1 MAGGR
6 TAMAV
11 DGLLRRLGLFCESK
25 EEAEAQLNLLLDP
38 EKGPELLKTKTGYR
52 MVQLTSAKTPAWQA
66 KVYLGPG
73 KQRGLGS
80 FPTPKEAAHM
90 VCLFVAEQ
98 VLGKPLPPSP
108 CKDRAKRG
116 EGPRPHKPRKPRG
129 MHVHAFRSM
138 IA

>member
-1 MAGGR
+1 MD
-6 TAMAV
+6 V

-25 EEAEAQLNLLLDP
+25 EGAEAQFNLLLDP
-38 EKGPELLKTKTGYR
+38 DKGPELLKTRTGYR
-52 MVQLTSAKTPAWQA
+52 MVQPTASKIPAWQA

-73 KQRGLGS
+73 VQRGLGS
-80 FPTPKEAAHM
+80 FSTDKLAAQQ
-90 VCLFVAEQ
+90 VCGFIADMI
-98 VLGKPLPPSP
+98 LGKPLPPSP
-108 CKDRAKRG
+108 SKGRAKRG